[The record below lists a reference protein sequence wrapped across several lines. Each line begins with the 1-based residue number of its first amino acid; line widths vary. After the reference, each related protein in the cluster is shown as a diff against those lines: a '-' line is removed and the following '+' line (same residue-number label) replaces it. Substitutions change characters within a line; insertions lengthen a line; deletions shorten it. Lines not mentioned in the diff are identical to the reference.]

1 MLKVFCC
8 DSSIMKL
15 NLYTTLVFFQL
26 HLKCQCQWDFL
37 ACTVWIIQL
46 TEFAKTVFPGNCTGQ
61 RWVKLSTVRDSGEP
75 SQADRGQG
83 HRWVKL
89 STVRDNAK
97 SSWALSG
104 TALSQAGMNSK
115 TSSFVPIQYFQD
127 YTSFFG
133 LGKLGCPNFALKN
146 FALKRVSLRF
156 ASVLRNHIKSF
167 ASFRFISLRFA
178 L

>member
-104 TALSQAGMNSK
+104 TALSHWNTVLPQSWNYFSLWLALSHFIIAKNKIDLLYKCCTWGNSI
-115 TSSFVPIQYFQD
+115 T
-127 YTSFFG
+127 
-133 LGKLGCPNFALKN
+133 
-146 FALKRVSLRF
+146 
-156 ASVLRNHIKSF
+156 
-167 ASFRFISLRFA
+167 
-178 L
+178 